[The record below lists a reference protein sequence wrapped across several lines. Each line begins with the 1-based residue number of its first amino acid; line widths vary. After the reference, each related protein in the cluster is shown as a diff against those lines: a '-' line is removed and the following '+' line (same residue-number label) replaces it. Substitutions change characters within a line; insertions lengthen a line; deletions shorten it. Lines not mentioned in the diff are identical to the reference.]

1 MGRHRF
7 GLVVKIIIVSTYP
20 KGRKKGFGLK
30 KKHDLKSKESP
41 NSYLLRILLDA
52 SPYYVSGSA
61 IAKKLNVSRVAIWA
75 RISKLRK
82 EGFAIEAY
90 QNRGYRLASEPN
102 NFNHELLIAW
112 LMKVKE
118 NCKIYV
124 YDAIDSTNSEAE
136 RLLVDGESGPFAVI
150 AKQQNIG
157 RGRIGK
163 KWHSPPDNG
172 NLYLSIAF
180 RPNIDALKLRI
191 FTLWQGI
198 CICNYLRSFT
208 NNKEILLKW
217 PNDIVIHGKK
227 LGGMLTEASINCE
240 NIRYLIFGFGLNINS
255 KISNYPLSIKKLA
268 YSLFEIKKESYRI
281 HEITANLIKVI
292 LSSYKECYKGI
303 NSIEFS
309 NSWNKLDALFNKRV
323 SLSDGNKTFK
333 GIGKGISPTGGLI
346 IKLNSGELKTFH
358 SGEVLSFK

>member
-1 MGRHRF
+1 M
-7 GLVVKIIIVSTYP
+7 SNYP
-20 KGRKKGFGLK
+20 KGRKKGFGLN
-30 KKHDLKSKESP
+30 KKHDFKSEESP

-52 SPYYVSGSA
+52 SPFYVSGSA
-61 IAKKLNVSRVAIWA
+61 IADKLNVSRVAIWA

-102 NFNHELLIAW
+102 NFNHELLTAW

-118 NCKIYV
+118 NCKIHV
-124 YDAIDSTNSEAE
+124 YNTIDSTNSEAE
-136 RLLVDGESGPFAVI
+136 RLLVNGESGPFAVI
-150 AKQQNIG
+150 AKEQNIG
-157 RGRIGK
+157 RGRIEK
-163 KWHSPPDNG
+163 KWHSPPNNG

-198 CICNYLRSFT
+198 CICNYLQSFT
-208 NNKEILLKW
+208 KNKEIMLKW
-217 PNDIVIHGKK
+217 PNDIVIRGKK
-227 LGGMLTEASINCE
+227 LGGMLTEASIDCE

-255 KISNYPLSIKKLA
+255 KISHYPLSIKKLA

-281 HEITANLIKVI
+281 HEITANLIKI
-292 LSSYKECYKGI
+292 IIASYKECYKGI
-303 NSIEFS
+303 NPIKFS
-309 NSWNKLDALFNKRV
+309 KDWNKLDALFNKRV
-323 SLSDGNKTFK
+323 SLLVGKETFK
-333 GIGKGISPTGGLI
+333 GIAMGISSSGGLK
-346 IKLNSGELKTFH
+346 IKLSSGELKTFH